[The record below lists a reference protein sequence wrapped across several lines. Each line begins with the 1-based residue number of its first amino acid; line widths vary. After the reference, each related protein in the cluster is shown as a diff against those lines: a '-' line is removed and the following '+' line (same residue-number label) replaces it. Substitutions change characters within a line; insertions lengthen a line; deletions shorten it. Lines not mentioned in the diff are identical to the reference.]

1 MAADTAN
8 ELQAALHFGQFWNP
22 ALPYPDGDTD
32 DLDRVMLL
40 GGYWPLEL
48 VLSEAIQEI
57 VPYLIGDTED
67 AVRVRIEAL
76 YLVLQVNGTDG
87 TVVSQFPPFL
97 TLVDRG
103 TTVIVT
109 MGGPINSVSG
119 RRRGGQQ
126 PYRAPDSF

>member
-1 MAADTAN
+1 MPADTPN
-8 ELQAALHFGQFWNP
+8 ELQAALHFGQFWNA

-32 DLDRVMLL
+32 NLDLVMLL
-40 GGYWPLEL
+40 GGYWPLET
-48 VLSEAIQEI
+48 VVVETVQEI

-76 YLVLQVNGTDG
+76 YLVLQVTGTGG

-103 TTVIVT
+103 TTVQVT
-109 MGGPINSVSG
+109 MGGPLNSARGS
-119 RRRGGQQ
+119 RRGGLQ
-126 PYRAPDSF
+126 PYGVPDQI